1 MCNFFLQISVI
12 RLAVIAATVQV
23 VTAPAHQAGAE
34 TAVKQVS
41 GYTFSIRTGPL
52 LFPHNE
58 LYLAPD
64 LASLRGVR
72 LNLNGLQFDLKIVQ
86 NLLGAR
92 E

>member
-12 RLAVIAATVQV
+12 RLAVMAATVQL

-41 GYTFSIRTGPL
+41 GHTFSIRSGP

-64 LASLRGVR
+64 LASLRSVR